1 MIRQAHTYLA
11 GAVSGTALIAAAVVA
26 FVMLV
31 SIQALRDW
39 PLAGISLGG
48 DDNAASAP
56 SSTGGTPASQAGQA
70 SGGPTAG
77 AAGRAAGSRSSGPAG
92 DRVAGT
98 QGTRVASGAAPTAAA
113 DSPVA
118 ESPTSDPA
126 SPGAANGSSPSGSAN
141 TGSRDGGGGG
151 SGSNGPLNGGP
162 VGSVTQS
169 PSGAAT
175 GTVNNTVSGVDEA
188 TGGVVGSTGVTK
200 VTEETVN
207 NVAGPESAVG
217 QTVDETVKTVGGLLG
232 K

>member
-70 SGGPTAG
+70 SGGPSAG
-77 AAGRAAGSRSSGPAG
+77 AAGSAAGSRSSGPAE
-92 DRVAGT
+92 DRAAGT
-98 QGTRVASGAAPTAAA
+98 QGTRVATGAAPTAAA

-118 ESPTSDPA
+118 ESPTSNPA
-126 SPGAANGSSPSGSAN
+126 TPGAANGSSPSGSAN
-141 TGSRDGGGGG
+141 TGSRDGGSG

-200 VTEETVN
+200 VTEEAVN

-217 QTVDETVKTVGGLLG
+217 QTVDETVKSVGGLLG